1 MNKNTPSS
9 TQSESPRQQSAS
21 RPTLHLS
28 PAVFWMVWYT
38 NSNRIRRR
46 HPTRES
52 AELEA
57 ERLAA
62 AYPDRTFYVL
72 HSGKRFG
79 KPERAR

>member
-1 MNKNTPSS
+1 MKHLDIPQPSVDTVS
-9 TQSESPRQQSAS
+9 LPSRVTLTLKYPRSD
-21 RPTLHLS
+21 
-28 PAVFWMVWYT
+28 FWMVWYV

-46 HPTRES
+46 HPTREA

-72 HSGKRFG
+72 HSGRRFG

>member
-1 MNKNTPSS
+1 MN
-9 TQSESPRQQSAS
+9 QSPP
-21 RPTLHLS
+21 RPTLRLPDS
-28 PAVFWMVWYT
+28 VFWLVWYT

-46 HPTRES
+46 HPTREA

-72 HSGKRFG
+72 HSGRRFG